1 LDVAIGEA
9 QAVQNVIVRLC
20 DLPGCAWLRP
30 DCQRNRN
37 GSLDVPAWRFSHATP
52 LRQAFAVT
60 RGPFVARLGAVL
72 GSTAILAAPF
82 IAWLFRAEAGLLV
95 MALALGTG
103 SFVLADALDATPGQI
118 HRWLRLSIGVNLTLA
133 VACVAL
139 AVWLLLR

>member
-1 LDVAIGEA
+1 
-9 QAVQNVIVRLC
+9 
-20 DLPGCAWLRP
+20 
-30 DCQRNRN
+30 
-37 GSLDVPAWRFSHATP
+37 
-52 LRQAFAVT
+52 
-60 RGPFVARLGAVL
+60 
-72 GSTAILAAPF
+72 
-82 IAWLFRAEAGLLV
+82 